1 MEVLHFRRGIYMET
15 SEEDS
20 NNLTAKIMTENG
32 FYYTM
37 DEIDDRLD
45 KAEQDFDAGL
55 GKNSEDVFEHLDE
68 NFHSECMKKNYSF
81 FYRR

>member
-1 MEVLHFRRGIYMET
+1 MKMEVLHFRRGIYMET

-45 KAEQDFDAGL
+45 KAEQDFDAGV
-55 GKNSEDVFEHLDE
+55 GRSSEEVFKKLDE
-68 NFHSECMKKNYSF
+68 KFHLE
-81 FYRR
+81 

>member
-1 MEVLHFRRGIYMET
+1 MET

>member
-1 MEVLHFRRGIYMET
+1 MET

-55 GKNSEDVFEHLDE
+55 GRSSEEVFEKFDEKFHLE
-68 NFHSECMKKNYSF
+68 
-81 FYRR
+81 